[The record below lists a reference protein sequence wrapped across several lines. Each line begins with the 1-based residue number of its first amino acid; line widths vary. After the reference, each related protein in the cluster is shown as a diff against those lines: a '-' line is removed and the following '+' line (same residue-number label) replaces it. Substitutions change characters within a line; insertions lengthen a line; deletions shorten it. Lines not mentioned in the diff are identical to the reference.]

1 MLILIFP
8 HHITVTEI
16 KTLRERILF
25 FFFRIMEENISFRYE
40 ALSALVMLYKVECFR
55 VAVTICLNIVI
66 FFNFKKS

>member
-1 MLILIFP
+1 
-8 HHITVTEI
+8 
-16 KTLRERILF
+16 
-25 FFFRIMEENISFRYE
+25 MEENISFRYE